1 MELRDITCAITDQ
14 VAKVHLAR
22 STAMNA
28 LRARTI
34 EEFEFVM
41 ERLGDHGVRGVV
53 ITGVG
58 LVFCSGLDPA
68 TMNISKALN
77 SFHRLIQALLRQ
89 PRICICAVNG
99 AAIGAG
105 LDLAQACDL
114 CIASD
119 WSTFSFAGS
128 IGPDFSRRNTL
139 GPAERWMATGEVFTA
154 RQALASNLIDY
165 VVRPE
170 HVLSFAL
177 AEARNMIRYSPRSIR
192 MAGAGAPV
200 SEGESPGRFSSPAN
214 PGY

>member
-1 MELRDITCAITDQ
+1 MELRDITYTIIDHVAQ
-14 VAKVHLAR
+14 VNLVRPA
-22 STAMNA
+22 AMNA
-28 LRARTI
+28 IRPRTI
-34 EEFEFVM
+34 EEFEMLM
-41 ERLGDHGVRGVV
+41 ERLDKSGVRGLV

-68 TMNISKALN
+68 MTNGSNASR
-77 SFHRLIQALLRQ
+77 SFQRLIQALLRQ
-89 PRICICAVNG
+89 PGIRICAVNG

-105 LDLAQACDL
+105 LDLTQACDL

-128 IGPDFSRRNTL
+128 IGPDYSRRNAL

-170 HVLSFAL
+170 HVLKFAL
-177 AEARNMIRYSPRSIR
+177 AEARTMTRYSPRSIR
-192 MAGAGAPV
+192 MAGSGSTISDNQPLN
-200 SEGESPGRFSSPAN
+200 RFSPLAN
-214 PGY
+214 HGI